1 MVIDRR
7 TIRTQ
12 AAIESGFIE
21 VLSQKPLNKITVLE
35 LTEQI
40 NIGRGT
46 FYSHY
51 KDLFDLYNKI
61 MGETTRALN
70 RLFDANYPDNP
81 ADNYDFFANQMI
93 AYVDEHRKLFVSL
106 MHNDL
111 GGKFAIQ
118 LKEMLMRKVEE
129 RQDITGTD
137 TREHGR
143 VSFTCSGVIGLMIDW
158 LDDKLAISAD
168 DLSDLVAEL
177 IVNMYA

>member
-51 KDLFDLYNKI
+51 QDLFDLYNKI
-61 MGETTRALN
+61 MGETTRALS

-81 ADNYDFFANQMI
+81 ADNYDFFRQ
-93 AYVDEHRKLFVSL
+93 S
-106 MHNDL
+106 NDCL
-111 GGKFAIQ
+111 
-118 LKEMLMRKVEE
+118 R
-129 RQDITGTD
+129 R
-137 TREHGR
+137 
-143 VSFTCSGVIGLMIDW
+143 
-158 LDDKLAISAD
+158 
-168 DLSDLVAEL
+168 
-177 IVNMYA
+177 